1 MRKKNIIAFLNMKGG
16 VCKTTLCKEMA
27 LFLSEKENRSVLVI
41 DIDPQ
46 ANCTQSFFERFNVV
60 KEENEIITDK
70 LKLPSIQNIFS
81 KSRDRLNRLVK
92 DDFIYKLNDKL
103 HLIPGDLDTVF
114 MERETAS
121 GTAEQKLFN
130 IIDEFK
136 LKEDYEYIFIDCP
149 PTYSFYTVSA
159 LLVANYYLVPVVPD
173 IYSLLGLDLLERV
186 VADLKES
193 HRVNFINHTIGNLGV
208 VLTKVPKTPNKG
220 MINNIES
227 IKRNFNTIYFFEN
240 VFIKTD
246 KLATSKLATFI
257 IDREDEELIERL
269 SNICKEFE
277 RRVGIEDGR

>member
-1 MRKKNIIAFLNMKGG
+1 MKGG

>member
-1 MRKKNIIAFLNMKGG
+1 
-16 VCKTTLCKEMA
+16 
-27 LFLSEKENRSVLVI
+27 
-41 DIDPQ
+41 
-46 ANCTQSFFERFNVV
+46 
-60 KEENEIITDK
+60 
-70 LKLPSIQNIFS
+70 
-81 KSRDRLNRLVK
+81 
-92 DDFIYKLNDKL
+92 
-103 HLIPGDLDTVF
+103 

>member
-1 MRKKNIIAFLNMKGG
+1 M
-16 VCKTTLCKEMA
+16 
-27 LFLSEKENRSVLVI
+27 
-41 DIDPQ
+41 
-46 ANCTQSFFERFNVV
+46 
-60 KEENEIITDK
+60 
-70 LKLPSIQNIFS
+70 
-81 KSRDRLNRLVK
+81 
-92 DDFIYKLNDKL
+92 
-103 HLIPGDLDTVF
+103 
-114 MERETAS
+114 
-121 GTAEQKLFN
+121 
-130 IIDEFK
+130 
-136 LKEDYEYIFIDCP
+136 
-149 PTYSFYTVSA
+149 
-159 LLVANYYLVPVVPD
+159 PD